1 MQCLFDDKLLTWYLV
16 HAHDKARSPKT
27 VNKAIDAIEETKEVN
42 NCCAPEQMLKSDSS
56 EELLSLVEDEE
67 LIDTEIVMVILNMF
81 NLSLH
86 ITNFGKSFDN

>member
-1 MQCLFDDKLLTWYLV
+1 MQYLFDDKLLTLYLV
-16 HAHDKARSPKT
+16 HAQDKDRSPKT

-42 NCCAPEQMLKSDSS
+42 NCCVPEQILISDLS
-56 EELLSLVEDEE
+56 EELLSLIEDEE

-86 ITNFGKSFDN
+86 IANFGKSFDN